1 MGGKKTDLEKH
12 KAMKTVGAMKREPT
26 SDRFG
31 AAAGMPGDK
40 REQRERDKAAGL
52 VPFAVKLPQDLVA
65 ELQEAA
71 RGKEATLNEVT
82 AELLR
87 KGLKAKK

>member
-1 MGGKKTDLEKH
+1 MGGKKTDLEKG
-12 KAMKTVGAMKREPT
+12 KAMKTMGEMRREPIP
-26 SDRFG
+26 DRFG
-31 AAAGMPGDK
+31 AAAGAPGDK

-65 ELQEAA
+65 ALQDAA